1 VVVRIRTAGF
11 KSGFVNSGVKRFV
24 PVSDRGK
31 VTDPVSRLAFTV
43 HIPLE
48 KPFLGPFMSSL
59 IHDLRYGARVLRKT
73 PAFTVMAI
81 LTLAVGIGANTAIF
95 SIVDAVLFRP
105 LAMVQPDRVM
115 LLQEEWQ
122 GRGSGGVSAGNFA
135 DIREQNSGFSSISS
149 SVPSAYNLATEDAP
163 ERIDGERVVAEYFK
177 TFGIAPLLGRVF
189 TSAEDSPGRDSVAV
203 ISERLWRTRF
213 HEDRALVGRAIQVNG
228 TPLVVVGVMPGSFD
242 PLLNKSDIWIPAA
255 YTPAQLADHD
265 NHYLVIFARLKDG
278 VSLQRARA
286 EMKVLSARQQQ
297 RYPLDDKDRGFSLT
311 PLTEALLGDQRVTL
325 FTVLGAVGFVLLIAC
340 ANIAD
345 LQLARARGRQS
356 EVAVRVALGA
366 SPSRI
371 VRQLLAENLVLAAV
385 STVLGVLLAIAGVRW
400 LLASAPAGVPRID
413 EARVNTSALL
423 FACAIALL
431 SSLIFG
437 LVPALRSAAV
447 RLTGSFQQAARSTAG
462 RDRVRSL
469 LVVGEVALALM
480 LLAGAGLLVR
490 SAVVLAKVQPG
501 FDTANLMIG
510 RVGLPERAFHDP
522 AKARQTFE
530 AVIGNVEALPGV
542 ASAAVVSRAPLMSG
556 GGSNGLLAEGK
567 PFDPSNLVNA
577 SLRVVSPGY
586 LSTTRVPLRMGRDF
600 TVQDTRDR
608 TLVVLVNETLART
621 VWPGENPIGKR
632 FACCEAGPK
641 GRMDPVWHEIVGVV
655 GDVRAW
661 GLDQQI
667 RPEFYMPIM
676 QMPPSAWDWI
686 GRTMDVVVRTQGR
699 PVPVKELSAAVAK
712 VAPGVPMYHVSTMQQ
727 RVSSQLEQSHFDTFL
742 LSIFAGTALLLA
754 AIGIYGVLSYTVVQR
769 TRDIGIRMALG
780 ATETDIAR
788 DVLSHGLLLTGVGL
802 GIGIAGALGGARF
815 IQSILYGVR
824 PTDML
829 TFFIV
834 SVVLAA
840 VALVASYLPA
850 RRASRVDPMIALRH
864 E

>member
-1 VVVRIRTAGF
+1 
-11 KSGFVNSGVKRFV
+11 
-24 PVSDRGK
+24 
-31 VTDPVSRLAFTV
+31 
-43 HIPLE
+43 
-48 KPFLGPFMSSL
+48 MSSL
-59 IHDLRYGARVLRKT
+59 IQDLRYGARVLRKT
-73 PAFTVMAI
+73 PAFTIVAV

-105 LAMVQPDRVM
+105 LAMVQPGRVM

-122 GRGSGGVSAGNFA
+122 GRGSGGVSPGNYG
-135 DIREQNSGFSSISS
+135 DIREQNSSFSSISS
-149 SVPSAYNLATEDAP
+149 SAPSAYNLATEDAP
-163 ERIDGERVVAEYFK
+163 ERIDGERVDAEYFK
-177 TFGIAPLLGRVF
+177 TFGVSPLLGRVF
-189 TSAEDSPGRDSVAV
+189 TSAEDSPGKDSVVV

-213 HEDRALVGRAIQVNG
+213 HEDRALVGRAIHVNG
-228 TPLVVVGVMPGSFD
+228 TPLVVVGVMPRSFD

-255 YTPAQLADHD
+255 YTPSQLADHD
-265 NHYLVIFARLKDG
+265 NHYLEIFARLKDG
-278 VSLQRARA
+278 ASLPRARA
-286 EMKVLSARQQQ
+286 EMKVLAARQQQ
-297 RYPLDDKDRGFSLT
+297 RYPLDDKDRGFSLR

-325 FTVLGAVGFVLLIAC
+325 FTVLAAVGFVLLIAC
-340 ANIAD
+340 ANIAN
-345 LQLARARGRQS
+345 LQLARARGRQN

-366 SPSRI
+366 SPGRI
-371 VRQLLAENLVLAAV
+371 VRQLLAENVVLAAI
-385 STVLGVLLAIAGVRW
+385 SAGLGILLAIGGVRR
-400 LLASAPAGVPRID
+400 LVVSAPAGVPRID

-431 SSLIFG
+431 SSLLFG
-437 LVPALRSAAV
+437 LVPALRSAAA
-447 RLTGSFQQAARSTAG
+447 RLAESFDHAARSTAS
-462 RDRVRSL
+462 RDRVRSV

-490 SAVVLAKVQPG
+490 SAMVLAKVQPG
-501 FDTANLMIG
+501 FDTANLMVG
-510 RVGLPERAFHDP
+510 RVGLPEHAFHDP

-530 AVIGNVEALPGV
+530 AVLNNVEALPGV

-556 GGSNGLLAEGK
+556 GGSNGLIAEGK

-577 SLRVVSPGY
+577 SLRVVSPRY
-586 LSTTRVPLRMGRDF
+586 LSTARVPLKMGRDL
-600 TVQDTRDR
+600 TPQDTRDR

-621 VWPGENPIGKR
+621 MWPGENPIGKR

-641 GRMDPVWHEIVGVV
+641 GRMDPIWHEVVGVV

-686 GRTMDVVVRTQGR
+686 GRTMDVVVRTEGR
-699 PVPVKELSAAVAK
+699 AIPVSELSSAVAK
-712 VAPGVPMYHVSTMQQ
+712 VAPGVPIYHVSTMQQ

-742 LSIFAGTALLLA
+742 LSIFAATALLLA

-780 ATETDIAR
+780 ATQTKISR
-788 DVLSHGLLLTGVGL
+788 DVLSQGLLLTGIGL
-802 GIGIAGALGGARF
+802 AIGIVGALGGARF

-834 SVVLAA
+834 SVVLAS
-840 VALVASYLPA
+840 VALIASYLPA